1 MLLRMDPFRELDRLF
16 EAASGGSGGTA
27 GTGARTVPMDA
38 WRKGD
43 RVHVRFDLP
52 GIDPE
57 SVDLTVERNQ
67 LTLTAE
73 RRWERQEGEEWLV
86 AERPVGR
93 FTRQLFLGDNLDA
106 ERIEAH
112 YEHGVL
118 EVTIP
123 VAEQAKPRK
132 VSINASSAADG
143 AEPIPAMSSASSN

>member
-16 EAASGGSGGTA
+16 EAAGSAGA
-27 GTGARTVPMDA
+27 GTGTRSVPMDA
-38 WRKGD
+38 LRKGD

-52 GIDPE
+52 GIDPD

-106 ERIEAH
+106 ERIEAN

-132 VSINASSAADG
+132 VSINATGNGS
-143 AEPIPAMSSASSN
+143 EPIPARSSASSN